1 MKTSKALLLV
11 LSLILTAAGIIG
23 LTSCGSSTP
32 ATTTHGNTQ
41 TSPPPGQTTG
51 PDFKPAAVSM
61 ENFSFVPADLTVAVG
76 TTVTWTNNDAATHT
90 VTSDTGLFDSKDM
103 GKGSTF
109 NHTFNEKGTFSYHC
123 ALHSSMKGTITVQ

>member
-1 MKTSKALLLV
+1 MKTNRALLLI
-11 LSLILTAAGIIG
+11 LSLVLLTAGILG
-23 LTSCGSSTP
+23 LTSCSSSTP
-32 ATTTHGNTQ
+32 TTTTHSGTQ

-61 ENFSFVPADLTVAVG
+61 ENFSFVPADLTVSVG

-103 GKGSTF
+103 SKGGTF
-109 NHTFNEKGTFSYHC
+109 SHTFTEKGTFSYHC